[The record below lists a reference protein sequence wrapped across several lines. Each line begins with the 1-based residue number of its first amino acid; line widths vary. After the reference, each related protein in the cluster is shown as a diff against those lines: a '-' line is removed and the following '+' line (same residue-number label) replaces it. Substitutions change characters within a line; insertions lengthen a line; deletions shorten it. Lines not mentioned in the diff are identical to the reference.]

1 MIAPLVKHT
10 GSLLW
15 PRYLGARGK
24 KLLLRQTI
32 FLPCIYTTKTS

>member
-1 MIAPLVKHT
+1 MFVPLVKHT

-24 KLLLRQTI
+24 KPLLGQTI
-32 FLPCIYTTKTS
+32 FLPFIYTTKTS